1 MSPVHLAQIEAL
13 QEKLAEEATK
23 SAPDPRWIAAANLEF
38 HRAVCEA
45 ARNQLLREF
54 MARIHDTMG
63 RFIHTAFRR
72 PGRVVELVEE
82 RPRLVAALAA
92 RDADQ
97 AEFHPCS
104 VGGPIVDPGPAS
116 RRQAC
121 GGQAVRGGP
130 SYLRVTVRS
139 SVLLRVDQV
148 IE

>member
-13 QEKLAEEATK
+13 HEKLAEEATK
-23 SAPDPRWIAAANLEF
+23 SAPDPRWIAAANLEL

-82 RPRLVAALAA
+82 RTRLVAALAA
-92 RDADQ
+92 RDADRPSFIH
-97 AEFHPCS
+97 ARL
-104 VGGPIVDPGPAS
+104 GDPS
-116 RRQAC
+116 
-121 GGQAVRGGP
+121 
-130 SYLRVTVRS
+130 
-139 SVLLRVDQV
+139 
-148 IE
+148 